1 MVWVVLRCGQCMIQL
16 MRCRGRGFE
25 SRKMHAFGNPAEV
38 KATWLEPDSPV
49 EEALGRHKV
58 WLFSSL
64 FAK

>member
-1 MVWVVLRCGQCMIQL
+1 
-16 MRCRGRGFE
+16 
-25 SRKMHAFGNPAEV
+25 MHAFGNPAEV